1 MYSDDDESAVK
12 MAEEAHSDMLDWLTK
27 YVK

>member
-1 MYSDDDESAVK
+1 MYDDDDEAAVK
-12 MAEEAHSDMLDWLTK
+12 MAEEAHSDMLNWLTK